1 MHKRQARFPE
11 CNIPRMVSSPT
22 KQNKEEVSRL
32 ERAVSRLEGQVL
44 LQKREI
50 DRLNAVLTEK
60 EKHYLFHLRLV
71 DQENR
76 ELSEMLRVTK
86 RTTKRPSVKA

>member
-1 MHKRQARFPE
+1 
-11 CNIPRMVSSPT
+11 MVSSPT

-32 ERAVSRLEGQVL
+32 ERAVARLEGQML

-50 DRLNAVLTEK
+50 ARLNAVLNEK

-76 ELSEMLRVTK
+76 ELSEILRVKK
-86 RTTKRPSVKA
+86 RANQPSLSA